1 MQEAGLSL
9 NLHDKLC
16 VLHGSRATQTVDVHK
31 ETTEDLK
38 GRREQN
44 DLMWSENGLG
54 VYHPKPYGH

>member
-1 MQEAGLSL
+1 LQEAGLSL

-38 GRREQN
+38 GR
-44 DLMWSENGLG
+44 
-54 VYHPKPYGH
+54 